1 MGRKNELV
9 VGALLYLIGAF
20 IEALSARPNWNAE
33 TGIAVLIF
41 GRVVY
46 GCGIGFAMH
55 GISFFPLSLSL
66 SHCIFIL
73 SLLHNNKNNNKIN

>member
-1 MGRKNELV
+1 MGRKYELV
-9 VGALLYLIGAF
+9 VGALLYMIGAF
-20 IEALSARPNWNAE
+20 IAALSARPSWNAE

-55 GISFFPLSLSL
+55 GI
-66 SHCIFIL
+66 
-73 SLLHNNKNNNKIN
+73 